1 MKKHKE
7 ISLLLIG
14 IGGLLAVF
22 ILFFDIVNVSKI
34 DTLEG
39 SGNILF
45 DYRGIILV
53 IGLVLLTVGLL
64 RLQTKSHSNIINILF
79 LLPVCIA
86 FFITVLIP
94 FGLGI
99 GYSMTDWDGIKF
111 SKFVGF
117 ENYLT
122 IFQAS
127 DFMYS
132 FGVTFIYTVIN
143 ALVVNIL
150 AFCMALLVTS
160 QIRGGNFYKA
170 AYFVPNLIG
179 GIVLGYVWQF
189 IFNKVFTQIVEGSD
203 SMLANPNKALAA
215 IVLVSAWQYA
225 GYIMMI
231 YVTALQGIPKEVI
244 EASAI
249 DGAKG
254 RQSILHIT
262 IPMIANAFTV
272 CTFLTLVNSFKQFDL
287 NFAITNGGPTRVIA
301 SKAVYST
308 EFLALNIYKTAI
320 VKNNYALGQS
330 KAIVFF
336 VIIAF
341 VALIQVS
348 INKKKE
354 VEL

>member
-1 MKKHKE
+1 MGKHKE
-7 ISLLLIG
+7 ISRSSIVIGTLLIVLIAIYDISVVSNIKALEDSG
-14 IGGLLAVF
+14 NLLFQYRGF
-22 ILFFDIVNVSKI
+22 ILIV
-34 DTLEG
+34 
-39 SGNILF
+39 
-45 DYRGIILV
+45 
-53 IGLVLLTVGLL
+53 GLILLTAGLL
-64 RLQTKSHSNIINILF
+64 RLPSKKHSNIINVLF
-79 LLPVCIA
+79 LLPVCVA
-86 FFITVLIP
+86 FFVTVLIP

-111 SKFVGF
+111 SRFVGF

-122 IFQAS
+122 IFKAS

-143 ALVVNIL
+143 AVVVNVL
-150 AFCMALLVTS
+150 AFFMAILVTS
-160 QIRGGNFYKA
+160 KIRGSSFYKA

-189 IFNKVFTQIVEGSD
+189 IFNKVFTQVFEGSD

-215 IVLVSAWQYA
+215 IILVSAWQYA